1 MFGLGQAKIVNQ
13 MSTLINLLK
22 TWTLSL
28 NLRLAGVHKST
39 SKVKICFKFTCF
51 EFQKRTKF
59 YILTIA
65 LAISHLHENKIIY
78 RDLKPENILMCE
90 DGYLKLTDFGMA
102 KIIDKNE

>member
-59 YILTIA
+59 YKNPFSRLRTTTVR
-65 LAISHLHENKIIY
+65 
-78 RDLKPENILMCE
+78 RDIVKELFDLFN
-90 DGYLKLTDFGMA
+90 
-102 KIIDKNE
+102 